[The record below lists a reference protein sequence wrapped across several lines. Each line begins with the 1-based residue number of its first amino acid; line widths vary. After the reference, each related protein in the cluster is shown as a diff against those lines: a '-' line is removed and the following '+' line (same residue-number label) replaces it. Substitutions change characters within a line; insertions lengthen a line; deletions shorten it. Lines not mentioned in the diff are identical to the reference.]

1 MCLETTRQEEPVKP
15 GYRDPLFAIAFV
27 VHVIVIAIVAFS
39 TGIPA
44 LRQASELYV
53 EGHALFCVSARNA
66 RLSHDA

>member
-1 MCLETTRQEEPVKP
+1 MKP
-15 GYRDPLFAIAFV
+15 GYRDPLFALAFV

-53 EGHALFCVSARNA
+53 EGHALCVSARNA